1 MPNSIKIQAIVEEA
15 VAAVFETALP
25 KLRDEIVSR
34 TVEEL
39 QSLEPAPG
47 NLPTDLLNAT
57 TASIQEANSQAEIL
71 RHLLEGAARFS
82 GRAALFVVRAGAVN
96 GWQGIGFENN
106 DAIKTVTL
114 NSSVPLLGRAIHD
127 RVNAAGSTAEFDHDF
142 MAAMGASSDE
152 KCVVL
157 PLVVKEKVAAVI
169 YADAGTVPDAT
180 VDLSALAVLCRLTA
194 LWLEITALR
203 KAGVSAPAEE
213 AQPAVA
219 AEAPPPQ
226 PAAAEVPA
234 PQPVASMAAAGA
246 AAAPVT
252 GEDEVHKK
260 ARRFAKLLVDEIRLY
275 NQNKVN
281 EGKQHRDLYER
292 LREDIEKSRS
302 TYEKRFGETPAG
314 PAGYFNQELI
324 RILADNDISLMGV
337 NFPQ

>member
-169 YADAGTVPDAT
+169 YADAGTVPDTT

-213 AQPAVA
+213 AQPAA
-219 AEAPPPQ
+219 PEAPP
-226 PAAAEVPA
+226 

-324 RILADNDISLMGV
+324 RILADNDISLMGG

>member
-39 QSLEPAPG
+39 QSLEPAAG
-47 NLPTDLLNAT
+47 NLPTDLLNAA
-57 TASIQEANSQAEIL
+57 TASVQETNSQAEIL
-71 RHLLEGAARFS
+71 RHLLEGVARFS

-106 DAIKTVTL
+106 DALKTVTL
-114 NSSVPLLGRAIHD
+114 NSAVPLLGRAIHD
-127 RVNAAGSTAEFDHDF
+127 RVNASGSTADFDHDF
-142 MAAMGASSDE
+142 LTAMGGPSDDQ
-152 KCVVL
+152 CVVL

-169 YADAGTVPDAT
+169 YADAGTVPDT
-180 VDLSALAVLCRLTA
+180 SVDLSALAVLCRLTA

-219 AEAPPPQ
+219 TEA
-226 PAAAEVPA
+226 PA
-234 PQPVASMAAAGA
+234 PQPVAAVASTSA
-246 AAAPVT
+246 AAAAAAAVAP

-324 RILADNDISLMGV
+324 RILADNDISLMGG